1 MKSDTFKPNVQ
12 ELQQDVI
19 DLLRQI
25 ADLSSRANAA
35 LNVDCASQ
43 KDGFQQVNEA
53 TRNVEE
59 LELRMAIIAP
69 MKAGKS
75 TIINSIIGQ
84 ELLPSRHTAMT
95 TLPTEIVFKAE
106 LTEPT
111 LTLSPKILAVFQT
124 ALMVLRWQFKVLGSE
139 RMQEKMAQYPHLL
152 NLLELINDTVEPLR
166 VKTSGRVEIRQA
178 LTLLNDIIR
187 LCSLLNP
194 AQDPI
199 AQLIDVPCVET
210 PFWQQGELSA
220 RLGNLV
226 IVDTPGP
233 NEAGAQLKLTAIV
246 EEQLQRSSIVL
257 IVLDFTQLNN
267 QAAEAIKEQVEP
279 VFELLSKENLY
290 VLVNKVDQRRQGD
303 LSAEQVKEFV
313 FADLGLSIKDTER
326 VFEVSAIQAFAAARF
341 LQERQ
346 QNPNGVICEMESA
359 EALAQ
364 EALGAR
370 WETKLQQATINDLRA
385 EADYLWEDSG
395 FRPFLEKAIHAL
407 CENAAPRCM
416 MSALNLSRN
425 LLVELRDDLNL
436 RHSAIAQDEERLRRE
451 ISALEADC
459 KRLELGRDRLKA
471 VEHIQAELQENLD
484 QILATLKQT
493 AQVRIE
499 DYFIEDGYASQLQDL
514 PLTMK
519 ELFVKSLADF
529 DNFPQWISPRINA
542 NLIYKSFGKFE
553 FYTQQEAE
561 EFADQAVA
569 WSKQRAEVL
578 LMSVCQ
584 VAEKEMEKAWTNLTD
599 FLVEET
605 TPILEQA
612 RSRIQKAFR
621 IELPPLPQPTFE
633 HPKISGVQ
641 TLVDHESKQITDY
654 TVKEYRP
661 FYLLFLVKVEKKVPI
676 IKTESFYTVSIEGL
690 AALINNSIEASVTE
704 LHQEISQYLEQE
716 FQQRIDDYFVA
727 LDRYLRNYRD
737 SLKQAQQDQQLSLEA
752 EKQLVGTLNYLVPE
766 TTAKLKKAEIYLERT
781 NYLLN
786 AS

>member
-1 MKSDTFKPNVQ
+1 MKSDIFKPNVQ
-12 ELQQDVI
+12 ELQQDVVE
-19 DLLRQI
+19 LLKQI
-25 ADLSSRANAA
+25 ADIISRANAA

-43 KDGFQQVNEA
+43 KYGFQQVNEA

-95 TLPTEIVFKAE
+95 TLPTEIVFRAE

-166 VKTSGRVEIRQA
+166 VKTSGRVEIRQS

-233 NEAGAQLKLTAIV
+233 NEAGAQLKLTATV

-279 VFELLSKENLY
+279 VLELLSKENLY
-290 VLVNKVDQRRQGD
+290 VLVNKVDQRRPGD
-303 LSAEQVKEFV
+303 LSAQQVKEFV

-370 WETKLQQATINDLRA
+370 WETKLQ
-385 EADYLWEDSG
+385 
-395 FRPFLEKAIHAL
+395 
-407 CENAAPRCM
+407 
-416 MSALNLSRN
+416 
-425 LLVELRDDLNL
+425 
-436 RHSAIAQDEERLRRE
+436 
-451 ISALEADC
+451 
-459 KRLELGRDRLKA
+459 
-471 VEHIQAELQENLD
+471 
-484 QILATLKQT
+484 
-493 AQVRIE
+493 
-499 DYFIEDGYASQLQDL
+499 
-514 PLTMK
+514 
-519 ELFVKSLADF
+519 
-529 DNFPQWISPRINA
+529 
-542 NLIYKSFGKFE
+542 
-553 FYTQQEAE
+553 
-561 EFADQAVA
+561 
-569 WSKQRAEVL
+569 
-578 LMSVCQ
+578 
-584 VAEKEMEKAWTNLTD
+584 
-599 FLVEET
+599 
-605 TPILEQA
+605 
-612 RSRIQKAFR
+612 
-621 IELPPLPQPTFE
+621 
-633 HPKISGVQ
+633 
-641 TLVDHESKQITDY
+641 
-654 TVKEYRP
+654 
-661 FYLLFLVKVEKKVPI
+661 
-676 IKTESFYTVSIEGL
+676 
-690 AALINNSIEASVTE
+690 
-704 LHQEISQYLEQE
+704 
-716 FQQRIDDYFVA
+716 
-727 LDRYLRNYRD
+727 
-737 SLKQAQQDQQLSLEA
+737 
-752 EKQLVGTLNYLVPE
+752 
-766 TTAKLKKAEIYLERT
+766 
-781 NYLLN
+781 
-786 AS
+786 

>member
-1 MKSDTFKPNVQ
+1 MKSDTFQPNVQ

-19 DLLRQI
+19 ELLKRI
-25 ADLSSRANAA
+25 ADLIGRANAA
-35 LNVDCASQ
+35 LNSDCASQ

-84 ELLPSRHTAMT
+84 ELLPHRHTAMT
-95 TLPTEIVFKAE
+95 TLPTEIIFKAE

-152 NLLELINDTVEPLR
+152 NLLELISSTAEPLR

-210 PFWQQGELSA
+210 PFWQQGDSA

-233 NEAGAQLKLTAIV
+233 NEAGAQLKLTAVV
-246 EEQLQRSSIVL
+246 EEQLRRSSMVL
-257 IVLDFTQLNN
+257 IVLDFTQFNN
-267 QAAEAIKEQVEP
+267 QAAEAVKEQVEP
-279 VFELLSKENLY
+279 VLELLSKENLY
-290 VLVNKVDQRRQGD
+290 VLVNKIDQRRQGD
-303 LSAEQVKEFV
+303 LTPKQVKEFV
-313 FADLGLSIKDTER
+313 VADLGLSIKDAER
-326 VFEVSAIQAFAAARF
+326 VFEVSAIQSFSAAKF
-341 LQERQ
+341 LRERQ
-346 QNPNGVICEMESA
+346 QKPNGVIGEMESA
-359 EALAQ
+359 EAFAQ

-370 WETKLQQATINDLRA
+370 WKTKLQRATINDLTS
-385 EADYLWEDSG
+385 EAGYLWEDSG
-395 FRPFLEKAIHAL
+395 FKPFLEKAVRAL
-407 CENAAPRCM
+407 HENAAPRCM
-416 MSALNLSRN
+416 LSALNLSRN
-425 LLVELRDDLNL
+425 LLIELRDDLNL
-436 RHSAIAQDEERLRRE
+436 RSSAIAQDEERLRQE
-451 ISALEADC
+451 ISSLEADL

-471 VEHIQAELQENLD
+471 VEHIQAELQENLE

-499 DYFIEDGYASQLQDL
+499 DYFIEDKYASQLQDL

-519 ELFVKSLADF
+519 ELFVKPLADF
-529 DNFPQWISPRINA
+529 EDFPQWISPRITA
-542 NLIYKSFGKFE
+542 NLTYKSFGKFE
-553 FYTQQEAE
+553 FNTQQEAE
-561 EFADQAVA
+561 EFAEQAVA

-578 LMSVCQ
+578 LSSVCQ
-584 VAEKEMEKAWTNLTD
+584 ATEKAIEKAWAKLTH

-612 RSRIQKAFR
+612 RSRLQKAFR
-621 IELPPLPQPTFE
+621 IELLPPQPTFE
-633 HPKISGVQ
+633 HPEISGVP
-641 TLVDHESKQITDY
+641 TPVEHESKQITDY

-661 FYLLFLVKVEKKVPI
+661 FYFFFLVKVEKKVPI
-676 IKTESFYTVSIEGL
+676 IKTESYYTVSIEEL
-690 AALINNSIEASVTE
+690 AALINQSVEANVTE

-727 LDRYLRNYRD
+727 LDQYLRNYRD

-766 TTAKLKKAEIYLERT
+766 TKATLKKVETYLERT

>member
-19 DLLRQI
+19 ELLKRI
-25 ADLSSRANAA
+25 ADLISRANAA
-35 LNVDCASQ
+35 LNSDCASQ

-95 TLPTEIVFKAE
+95 TLPTEIIFKAE

-152 NLLELINDTVEPLR
+152 NLLELISSTAEPLR

-210 PFWQQGELSA
+210 PFWQQGDSA

-233 NEAGAQLKLTAIV
+233 NEAGAQLKLTAVV
-246 EEQLQRSSIVL
+246 EEQLRRSSMVL

-279 VFELLSKENLY
+279 VLELLSKENLY
-290 VLVNKVDQRRQGD
+290 VLVNKIDQRRQGD
-303 LSAEQVKEFV
+303 LTPKQVKEFV
-313 FADLGLSIKDTER
+313 VADLGLSIKDAER
-326 VFEVSAIQAFAAARF
+326 VFEVSAIQAFSAARF

-346 QNPNGVICEMESA
+346 QKPNGVIGEMESA

-370 WETKLQQATINDLRA
+370 WKTKLQRATINDLTA
-385 EADYLWEDSG
+385 EAGYLWEDSG
-395 FRPFLEKAIHAL
+395 FKPFLEKAVRAL
-407 CENAAPRCM
+407 HKNAAPRCM
-416 MSALNLSRN
+416 LSALNLSRN
-425 LLVELRDDLNL
+425 LLSELRDDLNL
-436 RHSAIAQDEERLRRE
+436 RSSAIAQDEERLRRE
-451 ISALEADC
+451 INALEADL
-459 KRLELGRDRLKA
+459 KSLELGRDRLKA
-471 VEHIQAELQENLD
+471 VEHIQAELQENLE
-484 QILATLKQT
+484 QILASLKQT

-499 DYFIEDGYASQLQDL
+499 DYFIEDKYASQLQDL
-514 PLTMK
+514 PLTTK
-519 ELFVKSLADF
+519 ELFLKPLADF
-529 DNFPQWISPRINA
+529 EDFPQWISPRITA
-542 NLIYKSFGKFE
+542 NLTYKSFGKFE
-553 FYTQQEAE
+553 FNTQQEAE
-561 EFADQAVA
+561 EFAEQSVA

-578 LMSVCQ
+578 LTSVCQ
-584 VAEKEMEKAWTNLTD
+584 AAEKDIEQAWAKLTY

-612 RSRIQKAFR
+612 RSRLQKAFR
-621 IELPPLPQPTFE
+621 IELLPPQLIFE
-633 HPKISGVQ
+633 HPEISGVQ
-641 TLVDHESKQITDY
+641 TPVDNKLKKVTDY
-654 TVKEYRP
+654 TIKKYRP
-661 FYLLFLVKVEKKVPI
+661 FYLFFLVKVEKKVQI
-676 IKTESFYTVSIEGL
+676 VKTESYYTVSIEEL
-690 AALINNSIEASVTE
+690 AALINHSIEASVTE

-727 LDRYLRNYRD
+727 LDQYLRNYRD

-766 TTAKLKKAEIYLERT
+766 TKATLKKVETYLERT

>member
-12 ELQQDVI
+12 ELQQDVVE
-19 DLLRQI
+19 LLKRI
-25 ADLSSRANAA
+25 ADLLSRANAA

-95 TLPTEIVFKAE
+95 TLPTEIVFKAD

-152 NLLELINDTVEPLR
+152 NLLELISGTAEPLR
-166 VKTSGRVEIRQA
+166 VKTSGRLEIRQA

-233 NEAGAQLKLTAIV
+233 NEAGAQLKLTAVV
-246 EEQLQRSSIVL
+246 EEQLRRSSMVL

-279 VFELLSKENLY
+279 VLELLSKENLY
-290 VLVNKVDQRRQGD
+290 VLVNKIDQRRQGD
-303 LSAEQVKEFV
+303 LTLKQVKEFV

-341 LQERQ
+341 LRERQ
-346 QNPNGVICEMESA
+346 QNPNGAVAEMESA

-370 WETKLQQATINDLRA
+370 WETKLQQATINDLAA

-395 FRPFLEKAIHAL
+395 FRPFLEKAIRAL

-436 RHSAIAQDEERLRRE
+436 RHSAIAQDEERLRQK
-451 ISALEADC
+451 ISTLEADG
-459 KRLELGRDRLKA
+459 KRLELGRSRLKA

-519 ELFVKSLADF
+519 ETFVKPLANF
-529 DNFPQWISPRINA
+529 ESFPQWISPRITA
-542 NLIYKSFGKFE
+542 NLTYKSFGKFE

-561 EFADQAVA
+561 EFAEQAVA
-569 WSKQRAEVL
+569 WSKQRAEVVL
-578 LMSVCQ
+578 KSVCQ
-584 VAEKEMEKAWTNLTD
+584 VAEKEMEKAWANLTD
-599 FLVEET
+599 FLVKET

-612 RSRIQKAFR
+612 RSRLQKAFQ
-621 IELPPLPQPTFE
+621 IDLPPPPPPTFE
-633 HPKISGVQ
+633 HPEISGVQ
-641 TLVDHESKQITDY
+641 TPVDNESKKVTDY
-654 TVKEYRP
+654 TIKKYRP
-661 FYLLFLVKVEKKVPI
+661 FYLFFLIKIEKKVQI
-676 IKTESFYTVSIEGL
+676 VKTESYYTVSIEEL
-690 AALINNSIEASVTE
+690 AALINQSIEASVTE

-716 FQQRIDDYFVA
+716 FQQRINDYFVA
-727 LDRYLRNYRD
+727 LDQYLRNYRN

-766 TTAKLKKAEIYLERT
+766 TTAKLKKAETYLERT

>member
-19 DLLRQI
+19 DLLKQI
-25 ADLSSRANAA
+25 ADLIGRANAA

-43 KDGFQQVNEA
+43 KYGVQQVNEA

-95 TLPTEIVFKAE
+95 TLPTEIIFKAE

-139 RMQEKMAQYPHLL
+139 RMQEKIAQYPHLL
-152 NLLELINDTVEPLR
+152 NLLELINNTAEPLR

-210 PFWQQGELSA
+210 PFWQQGDSA

-233 NEAGAQLKLTAIV
+233 NEAGAQLKLTAVV
-246 EEQLQRSSIVL
+246 EEQLRRSSMVL

-267 QAAEAIKEQVEP
+267 QAAEAVKEQVEP
-279 VFELLSKENLY
+279 VLELLSKENLY
-290 VLVNKVDQRRQGD
+290 VLVNKIDQRRQGD
-303 LSAEQVKEFV
+303 LTPKQVKEFV
-313 FADLGLSIKDTER
+313 FADLGLSIKDAER
-326 VFEVSAIQAFAAARF
+326 VFEVSAIQAFSAARF
-341 LQERQ
+341 LRERQ
-346 QNPNGVICEMESA
+346 QKPNGVICEMESA

-370 WETKLQQATINDLRA
+370 WETKLQRATINDLIA

-395 FRPFLEKAIHAL
+395 FKPFLEKAIRAL

-416 MSALNLSRN
+416 LSALNLSRN

-436 RHSAIAQDEERLRRE
+436 RSSAIAQDEERLKRE
-451 ISALEADC
+451 ISALEADG
-459 KRLELGRDRLKA
+459 KRLELGRDRLEA

-484 QILATLKQT
+484 TILATLKQT

-499 DYFIEDGYASQLQDL
+499 DYFIEDEYTSQLQDL
-514 PLTMK
+514 TLKMK
-519 ELFVKSLADF
+519 EIFCKPLANF
-529 DNFPQWISPRINA
+529 ESFPQWISPRITA
-542 NLIYKSFGKFE
+542 NLTYKSFGKFE
-553 FYTQQEAE
+553 FYTEQEAE
-561 EFADQAVA
+561 EFAEQAVV
-569 WSKQRAEVL
+569 WSKQRAEVVL
-578 LMSVCQ
+578 KSVCQ
-584 VAEKEMEKAWTNLTD
+584 VVEKEIEKAWATLTD
-599 FLVEET
+599 FLVKET
-605 TPILEQA
+605 TPILQKA
-612 RSRIQKAFR
+612 RSRLQKAFR
-621 IELPPLPQPTFE
+621 IELLPPQPTFE
-633 HPKISGVQ
+633 HPEISGVQ
-641 TLVDHESKQITDY
+641 TPVNNKSKKVTDY
-654 TVKEYRP
+654 TLKTYRP
-661 FYLLFLVKVEKKVPI
+661 FYLLFLVKVEKKVQI
-676 IKTESFYTVSIEGL
+676 VKTESYYTVSIEEL

-704 LHQEISQYLEQE
+704 LHQKISQYLEQE

-766 TTAKLKKAEIYLERT
+766 TTTKLKKAEIYLERT